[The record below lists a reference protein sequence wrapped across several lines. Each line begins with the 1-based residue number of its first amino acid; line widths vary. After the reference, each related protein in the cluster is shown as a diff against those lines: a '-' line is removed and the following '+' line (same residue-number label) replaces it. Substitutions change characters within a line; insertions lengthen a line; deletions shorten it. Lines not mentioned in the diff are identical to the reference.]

1 MDPCWPTAKLLKGL
15 RGATRIHNFLYTV
28 QRGNWHLKER
38 KQSTTEF
45 ELHKI
50 TSKTPTLMSGFN
62 NNLSGTIIICV
73 YNRESEGVY
82 TTLLDLYVQIETL
95 TIISGS
101 SQRFSKK
108 TRGLNR
114 TYYLLVNQRLYRVI
128 KLKDGRVSINFPT
141 YFKYECHTQQ
151 VLRH

>member
-1 MDPCWPTAKLLKGL
+1 
-15 RGATRIHNFLYTV
+15 
-28 QRGNWHLKER
+28 
-38 KQSTTEF
+38 
-45 ELHKI
+45 
-50 TSKTPTLMSGFN
+50 MSGFN